1 MIQLRKMFYL
11 RAFKT
16 GNASS
21 GRFDR
26 FNTFKT
32 LKILLILGIGIFIGM
47 MIGVSINLEDK
58 YFIMGCS

>member
-1 MIQLRKMFYL
+1 MDKDNFNKIIIGKIGNEVYLQLWKL
-11 RAFKT
+11 IK
-16 GNASS
+16 
-21 GRFDR
+21 
-26 FNTFKT
+26 KT

>member
-1 MIQLRKMFYL
+1 MDKDNFNKIIIGKIGNEVYLQLWELIK
-11 RAFKT
+11 
-16 GNASS
+16 
-21 GRFDR
+21 
-26 FNTFKT
+26 KT